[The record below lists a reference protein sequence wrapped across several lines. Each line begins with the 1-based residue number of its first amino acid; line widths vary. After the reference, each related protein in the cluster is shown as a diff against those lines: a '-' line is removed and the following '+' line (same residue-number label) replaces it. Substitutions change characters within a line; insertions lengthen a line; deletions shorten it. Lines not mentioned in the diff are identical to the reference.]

1 MKQTIRQ
8 KTISLLL
15 LCGISA
21 AGLLGCQKPAESKTA
36 SIDSTKI
43 TVAATLF
50 PYYDFARAV
59 AGDLVDLHLILP
71 PGQESH
77 SFEPTASELITM
89 EEADILLYNGGE
101 SEQWVSR
108 VLETG
113 NGSSRLT
120 LAGMDVVSLREEEA
134 SENMKGHDH
143 DHDHEDGDHDHD
155 DNSRHEDGHEED
167 DHEASDPAE
176 TTETNEEENSSSEV
190 DGRVGTAVEY
200 DEHIWTSPV
209 NAIRLTEAIRD
220 ILIEAA
226 PEYQEEFTKNA
237 ADYIA
242 QLQDID
248 AEFREIAADGKTDL
262 LIFADRF
269 PFLYFVREYG
279 FRYDAAFS
287 GCSSDT
293 EPSAAVLAG
302 LIDRIEDEAI
312 PAVFHV
318 EQSSQKTAAII
329 QEATGVAVLEFHS
342 CHNVTKQE
350 LEDGVTYVDL
360 MRRNEE
366 ALKIALGEKD

>member
-43 TVAATLF
+43 SVAATLF

-89 EEADILLYNGGE
+89 EEADVLLYNGGE

-113 NGSSRLT
+113 DGSSRLT

-134 SENMKGHDH
+134 SENMKGHSHDH
-143 DHDHEDGDHDHD
+143 DHEDDDHDHEDGDHDHEDGDHDHD
-155 DNSRHEDGHEED
+155 DNS
-167 DHEASDPAE
+167 
-176 TTETNEEENSSSEV
+176 SSEA
-190 DGRVGTAVEY
+190 DGRIGTAVEY

-209 NAIRLTEAIRD
+209 NAICLTEAVRD

-226 PEYQEEFTKNA
+226 PEYREEFTKNA

-242 QLQDID
+242 QLRDID
-248 AEFREIAADGKTDL
+248 KEFRKIAADGKTDL

-350 LEDGVTYVDL
+350 LEDGVTYADL